1 MRGRVV
7 EIGAGTGANFRH
19 YPLEVTQVVAVE
31 PKPRLRAHVE
41 KAATDAP
48 VQVEVAAGRA
58 EQLPSED
65 DGFDVAVFSLVLC
78 TFADVPGALAEAR
91 RVLKAGAETGR
102 EAALLRARRLRAA
115 RLPAGCRRRWPSHGG
130 SSVAVATSPATPN
143 APSRRRA
150 SPSRTSAAFYF
161 VINGRANPAPPSI
174 IGTGRATT

>member
-1 MRGRVV
+1 MV

-19 YPLEVTQVVAVE
+19 YPLEVTQVPVE

-58 EQLPSED
+58 EKLPSED

-115 RLPAGCRRRWPSHGG
+115 RLPPGVEGAGPPMAAHRWRLPPHPRHRTRHPGGGLHRRGHPPLS
-130 SSVAVATSPATPN
+130 TS
-143 APSRRRA
+143 
-150 SPSRTSAAFYF
+150 
-161 VINGRANPAPPSI
+161 
-174 IGTGRATT
+174 

>member
-1 MRGRVV
+1 MV

-58 EQLPSED
+58 EKLPSED
-65 DGFDVAVFSLVLC
+65 DGFDVAVFSPVLC
-78 TFADVPGALAEAR
+78 TFADVPGALARGE
-91 RVLKAGAETGR
+91 AGAETGW

-115 RLPAGCRRRWPSHGG
+115 RLPPGVEGAGLPMAAHRWRLPPHPRRRTRHPGG
-130 SSVAVATSPATPN
+130 GLHRRGHPPLSTS
-143 APSRRRA
+143 
-150 SPSRTSAAFYF
+150 
-161 VINGRANPAPPSI
+161 
-174 IGTGRATT
+174 

>member
-1 MRGRVV
+1 MRRRVV

-91 RVLKAGAETGR
+91 RVLKPGGKLLFYEHVGSERPGFPPGVEGAGPPM
-102 EAALLRARRLRAA
+102 AAHRW
-115 RLPAGCRRRWPSHGG
+115 RLPPHPRHRTRHPGGGLHRRGHPPLS
-130 SSVAVATSPATPN
+130 TS
-143 APSRRRA
+143 
-150 SPSRTSAAFYF
+150 
-161 VINGRANPAPPSI
+161 
-174 IGTGRATT
+174 